1 MQNDSLWTIKP
12 MSKDDNRVNPYPIRL
27 PPPLRKRLEAI
38 AKANGRSLNAEML
51 LRLEASLDGQDG
63 FVVSDE
69 LEARM
74 REIAKEE
81 AQKALKKILKN
92 T

>member
-1 MQNDSLWTIKP
+1 
-12 MSKDDNRVNPYPIRL
+12 MSKDDNRINPYPIRL
-27 PPPLRKRLEAI
+27 PQSLRERLEAV

-63 FVVSDE
+63 FVVNDD

-81 AQKALKKILKN
+81 AQKIIRDK
-92 T
+92 

>member
-1 MQNDSLWTIKP
+1 

-27 PPPLRKRLEAI
+27 PQLLRKRLEEV
-38 AKANGRSLNAEML
+38 AKVNVRSLNAEML
-51 LRLEASLDGQDG
+51 LRLEASLDGKDG
-63 FVVSDE
+63 FVISDE

-81 AQKALKKILKN
+81 AQKALRES
-92 T
+92 